1 MTKPGF
7 YQSWNGPKYQPPLLK
22 PIMLLHRSSMAAAVM
37 SGLCFILV
45 LQARTVQGVYIFIKS
60 SEASISGTIYV
71 TRLIGQPVFC
81 IVVGGGVVGLELK
94 GERFKLLD
102 HLGQSDKR
110 L

>member
-45 LQARTVQGVYIFIKS
+45 LQARTVQGVYGLSLQELTYQVQSTHGNKTHWPTS
-60 SEASISGTIYV
+60 
-71 TRLIGQPVFC
+71 LLHC
-81 IVVGGGVVGLELK
+81 GGGTGWWVW
-94 GERFKLLD
+94 
-102 HLGQSDKR
+102 S
-110 L
+110 